1 MAGAARQPNRTNGVD
16 VTSQF
21 SVNGALLN
29 TSAPVGADAMEE
41 APASPA
47 VERARDYPWRDSGW
61 LDRRLRDQP
70 AVSPVA
76 IYRIFPSAWR
86 VDDRGQPLSWSALA
100 KQLVPYAADLGFTH
114 VELLGFDPELCT
126 QTTARTVENK
136 HLCAETG
143 STPGNTCAV
152 TDHTFAEFVDQCH
165 EGGLGVI
172 LDWPLLGQNER
183 RVKEVEGRGVEDK
196 EIEHSAIED
205 IRVNALEELLPRIA
219 SYLDVFHLDG
229 LRLELHP
236 QLEPAGTGDTGRR
249 DKLVQTLQNLV
260 HSLTERFPTVMVLL
274 ENGLIDLG
282 LDLPS
287 SKRLLTWNTVWCE
300 NILAYLSEEPDIRA
314 DRHQNLVQGLNQA
327 FDGNFVLPLADGRS
341 SQGLSSWLERMP
353 GDRWQRFAN
362 LRACL
367 GFMCAH
373 PGKKLLGMGT
383 EFAQGRG
390 WRYDARLDWELFSD
404 PCNSGVFR
412 LVADL
417 NRLYVTE
424 PALHLRDWGKDGFA
438 WVVGDDTENSVVA
451 FLRYGDEGMAPLLAV
466 VNFKPVVHHAYRLG
480 VPAMGVWRELI
491 NSDSKFYGG
500 SNVGNASGVRAEN
513 IPSHGYPASLNLTIP
528 PLGTLLLRQGDWP
541 A

>member
-1 MAGAARQPNRTNGVD
+1 M
-16 VTSQF
+16 TSQF

-29 TSAPVGADAMEE
+29 TSSQVGADAMDE
-41 APASPA
+41 APASPPL
-47 VERARDYPWRDSGW
+47 EYARDYQWRDDAW
-61 LDRRLRDQP
+61 LDRRLRDRP

-76 IYRIFPSAWR
+76 IYRIYPSAWR
-86 VDDRGQPLSWSALA
+86 VDDHGEPLSWSALA

-114 VELLGFDPELCT
+114 VELLGFNPEPCP
-126 QTTARTVENK
+126 QTTAPTVENK
-136 HLCAETG
+136 HSCAETG
-143 STPGNTCAV
+143 GTPGNTCAV
-152 TDHTFAEFVDQCH
+152 TDHTFSEFVDQCH

-172 LDWPLLGQNER
+172 LDWPLLGQ
-183 RVKEVEGRGVEDK
+183 KESR
-196 EIEHSAIED
+196 I
-205 IRVNALEELLPRIA
+205 NALAELLPLIA
-219 SYLDVFHLDG
+219 SYVDVFHLDG

-236 QLEPAGTGDTGRR
+236 QLDPAGSDDADRR
-249 DKLVQTLQNLV
+249 ETLVQTLQNLV
-260 HSLTERFPTVMVLL
+260 LSLTERFPTVMVLL

-300 NILAYLSEEPDIRA
+300 NLLAYLSEEPEIRA
-314 DRHQNLVQGLNQA
+314 GHHQNLVQGLNHA

-373 PGKKLLGMGT
+373 PGKKMLGMGT

-424 PALHLRDWGKDGFA
+424 PALHLRDWSNDGFA